1 MTINQWGIYIYYIY
15 YIIYIYISNILAQEK
30 HGSARFFRARSFA
43 ALGAA
48 GVCGGSQADPDV
60 VDPNASNAVPG
71 ERQLE
76 RTEGHPRCLA
86 VEAMARLDSQGCG
99 VIIII
104 SIFTI
109 VIIVII
115 IISVLFLLLV
125 NFIIMLYNYYR
136 VLQKKQPST

>member
-1 MTINQWGIYIYYIY
+1 
-15 YIIYIYISNILAQEK
+15 
-30 HGSARFFRARSFA
+30 
-43 ALGAA
+43 
-48 GVCGGSQADPDV
+48 VCGGSQADPDV

-109 VIIVII
+109 VIIII